1 MMIRAK
7 HGDNKLGVVDNR
19 PFSIVQIELLERGFK
34 VRLLD
39 IWTGLVKSVTYDSRI
54 SFDEDWELIADIK
67 YGRKNYEINKDK
79 YW

>member
-1 MMIRAK
+1 MIKAK
-7 HGDNKLGVVDNR
+7 HGDNKLGVTDNR

-39 IWTGLVKSVTYDSRI
+39 LLTGIVWPVTYDSRNM
-54 SFDEDWELIADIK
+54 FDEDWELIAGIE
-67 YGRKNYEINKDK
+67 YSRKNYEINKDK